1 MLDVEKALLP
11 DQASVIA
18 YAGKVKQVE
27 TVSVFLEDGTAVTM
41 DVIIFISWE
50 SIQELLGLIRK
61 RAGIP
66 NSVVVFNQN
75 GS

>member
-27 TVSVFLEDGTAVTM
+27 TVTLFLEDGTAVTK
-41 DVIIFISWE
+41 DVTIVISWE
-50 SIQELLGLIRK
+50 TVQQLLSLIRK
-61 RAGIP
+61 RAGIR

-75 GS
+75 GP

>member
-11 DQASVIA
+11 DQTSVIA

-27 TVSVFLEDGTAVTM
+27 TVSVFLEDGTAVTK
-41 DVIIFISWE
+41 DVTIFISWE

-75 GS
+75 NP